1 MRIYTI
7 QRIEL
12 YEDLLHNGI
21 AYCDRESKMCCDY
34 RFQYDWMAGQMRKRV
49 GMPIFE
55 GIKYPLWVWQ
65 QYSSRKKTKPPMS
78 PHDIPFRQEE
88 AVMLELDVPEDQVLL
103 SDFALWGLPLL
114 NWGIYGKR
122 EDKQLCKECDE
133 YEKIHGKCNQMTD
146 YPESI
151 RFKIVESWDQI
162 FNFDIRDPYIVT
174 SRRQNRCI
182 QGTIWYLRKEWLKTA
197 HVFNRHSEIKR
208 IEY

>member
-21 AYCDRESKMCCDY
+21 AYCNRESKMCCDY
-34 RFQYDWMAGQMRKRV
+34 RFQFDWMAGQMRKRV
-49 GMPIFE
+49 GMPLFE

-103 SDFALWGLPLL
+103 SDFALWGLHYLIGVFTV
-114 NWGIYGKR
+114 NV
-122 EDKQLCKECDE
+122 
-133 YEKIHGKCNQMTD
+133 KINSYVKSVMSMRKFTGN
-146 YPESI
+146 
-151 RFKIVESWDQI
+151 
-162 FNFDIRDPYIVT
+162 VT
-174 SRRQNRCI
+174 
-182 QGTIWYLRKEWLKTA
+182 K
-197 HVFNRHSEIKR
+197 
-208 IEY
+208 